1 MQEHTLSRINLHS
14 HTKQMGV
21 SPISSYVTGETINTL
36 SAPSTNR
43 LAESPAS
50 QKEQQ
55 QKWRESAG
63 DDNFG
68 GVTRERG
75 KVFFFYLYKEKSLG
89 KRLKRSTGVIDKKK
103 DRMRDRQ
110 HVQGI
115 DKQMDHMWYWQG
127 TEFHNQPASHQ
138 LLKQTDTVSEPS
150 GQLVQPAKM

>member
-1 MQEHTLSRINLHS
+1 MQEHTLSHINLHS

-68 GVTRERG
+68 GVTRTG
-75 KVFFFYLYKEKSLG
+75 KSVLFLSLQREESWQATEEKH
-89 KRLKRSTGVIDKKK
+89 RCHRQKK